1 MFEPVPQILKNIR
14 YAPGQQPLEQA
25 AVKQVIAAVEQ
36 ELTGQGRVLV
46 RKSGTEPLIRVMV
59 EADEAERHADRIL
72 AVIQEVLK
80 EKAA

>member
-1 MFEPVPQILKNIR
+1 
-14 YAPGQQPLEQA
+14 
-25 AVKQVIAAVEQ
+25 
-36 ELTGQGRVLV
+36 
-46 RKSGTEPLIRVMV
+46 MV